1 MTGPKPKRR
10 LGRGLN
16 ALLGGFSQDDP
27 NSPGPGDGAPSP
39 NQNTENTKTEVELN
53 ESRFIAAKLIK
64 RNPFQ
69 PRSDFDENSL
79 NELAESIRRHGV
91 LQPILVR
98 EIGDSFQLI
107 AGERRLLAS
116 KRVGLQQVPCRVLE
130 LTDQQVS
137 EAALEENLK
146 RKDLNVLEKAQAF
159 KDYVERWGCTIGELG
174 ERLSMDRSSISNSL
188 RLLDLPE
195 KAKRLLLEDKI
206 TAGHAKAIL
215 PLELDHQEAICDRIV
230 ADSLSVRKTEQ
241 AVRQIL
247 RGENSPRD
255 IIPMTPTKSVAKP
268 EPTEHVKSLET
279 QFRDLLGLKVQIK
292 LKKADSGQVTIE
304 FNSNDDFD
312 RITRL
317 LRKAG

>member
-1 MTGPKPKRR
+1 MTGPKPNRR

-16 ALLGGFSQDDP
+16 ALLGGFSGDP
-27 NSPGPGDGAPSP
+27 KSDEDATAAPP
-39 NQNTENTKTEVELN
+39 KKADTPAEPTESQFVSVK
-53 ESRFIAAKLIK
+53 SIK

-69 PRSDFDENSL
+69 PRSDFDETSL
-79 NELAESIRRHGV
+79 NELAESIRIHGV
-91 LQPILVR
+91 LQPILIRKV
-98 EIGDSFQLI
+98 GDSFQLI

-116 KRVGLQQVPCRVLE
+116 KRVGLTEIPCRVLE
-130 LTDQQVS
+130 LEDQQVS

-159 KDYVERWGCTIGELG
+159 KDYVDRWGCTIGELG

-195 KAKRLLLEDKI
+195 KAKSLLLEDKI

-215 PLELDHQEAICDRIV
+215 PLEQEHQEAICERIL
-230 ADSLSVRKTEQ
+230 AETLSVRKTEQ

-247 RGENSPRD
+247 RGDAPD
-255 IIPMTPTKSVAKP
+255 IIKMPTKPAAKL
-268 EPTEHVKSLET
+268 EPTQHVKALEG

-292 LKKADSGQVTIE
+292 LKKSDAGQVSIE

-312 RITRL
+312 KITRF